1 MTYLLL
7 SILALIAGPF
17 IFSLAARRPAAREGL
32 EGFILVTLAGIIFL
46 HIAPE
51 AWRIAGFASVATG
64 LLGLAF
70 PTLLEGVYRQALS
83 RAHLVVLAVAAAGIV
98 VHAVLDGIALL
109 PLVTGEV
116 TAEMAGEAPGSRA
129 LAIGVIIHRLPVGM
143 AIWWVLRPQFG
154 TGVAITTFVVVIVT
168 TVIGYF
174 AGGEVFESNAWSL
187 ALFQAFVAGSLIHV
201 ALFGATHE
209 HDHEHLGEGHEPS
222 AATAATVAAEDSGAP
237 EAAVRPR
244 SRGFQARGLQ
254 SLDFRS
260 RAYRAGLL
268 LGLLAIFILPHI
280 SS

>member
-7 SILALIAGPF
+7 SILALIAGPYV
-17 IFSLAARRPAAREGL
+17 FSLASRRPAAREGL
-32 EGFILVTLAGIIFL
+32 EGFILVTLAGIICL
-46 HIAPE
+46 HIVPE

-70 PTLLEGVYRQALS
+70 PALLEGIFRQALS
-83 RAHLVVLAVAAAGIV
+83 RAHLVVLAMAAAGIV

-109 PLVTGEV
+109 PLV
-116 TAEMAGEAPGSRA
+116 AEEAAGEETADRA
-129 LAIGVIIHRLPVGM
+129 LAVGVIIHRLPVGM

-154 TGVAITTFVVVIVT
+154 TGVAISTFVVVIVT
-168 TVIGYF
+168 TVIGYL
-174 AGGEVFESNAWSL
+174 AGGRLFESSAWML
-187 ALFQAFVAGSLIHV
+187 ALFQAFVAGSLVHV

-209 HDHEHLGEGHEPS
+209 HEQGGDVPNPAG
-222 AATAATVAAEDSGAP
+222 
-237 EAAVRPR
+237 EAAARTR
-244 SRGFQARGLQ
+244 SRGFQ

-268 LGLLAIFILPHI
+268 LGLVAIFILPHI

>member
-17 IFSLAARRPAAREGL
+17 IFALASSRAAAREGM
-32 EGFILVTLAGIIFL
+32 EGFILVTLGGIIFL

-51 AWRIAGFASVATG
+51 AWQIAGFASVATG

-70 PTLLEGVYRQALS
+70 PALLESAYRQALS

-109 PLVTGEV
+109 PLVADDE
-116 TAEMAGEAPGSRA
+116 PGSRA
-129 LAIGVIIHRLPVGM
+129 LALGVIIHRLPVGM

-154 TGVAITTFVVVIVT
+154 TTVAVLTFALVIVT
-168 TVIGYF
+168 TVIGY
-174 AGGEVFESNAWSL
+174 AVGGELFSSGEWPL

-201 ALFGATHE
+201 ALFGVSHE
-209 HDHEHLGEGHEPS
+209 HDHEAHEHETS
-222 AATAATVAAEDSGAP
+222 AAASQSGT
-237 EAAVRPR
+237 EAAARVR
-244 SRGFQARGLQ
+244 ARGLQ

-268 LGLLAIFILPHI
+268 LGLLTIFILPHI
-280 SS
+280 SG